1 MKEWIKKGGKLNL
14 SDDWWELTKIKT
26 KPDSK
31 GRLRVMS
38 KDEMRMQGIDSPDC
52 ADALMLTFVRAEHG
66 DLAERRK
73 KREAKRKKHSFNRG
87 LKVGMG
93 GY

>member
-1 MKEWIKKGGKLNL
+1 
-14 SDDWWELTKIKT
+14 
-26 KPDSK
+26 
-31 GRLRVMS
+31 
-38 KDEMRMQGIDSPDC
+38 MQGIDSPDC

-73 KREAKRKKHSFNRG
+73 KRADKKRKHSFGRG
-87 LKVGMG
+87 VKVSMG